1 MVEDSTD
8 LVENKFVE
16 STESFIFVCICQS
29 QKHTVIL
36 VFISSTLEEAGNALL
51 TSK

>member
-36 VFISSTLEEAGNALL
+36 DFISSILEATGNAFVNQ
-51 TSK
+51 